1 VADKGRR
8 KLIISPRVAGV
19 IGCVVTAVL
28 AYGAITTI
36 DQGRGTVPGQWRL
49 AVTVGAGTST
59 GLIMILAAAL
69 AAARWRKRTPP
80 VVVRALSGLLGGL
93 LLITW
98 AALHVLDN
106 GPPAAWQ
113 VGLAAFLTPV
123 AGLALLL
130 IPLLTWRT
138 RPPGGDLSEN
148 VRNLVT
154 VTITARKN
162 SWTVGWIGLV
172 RTPRRSRAPTLASAV
187 DQVIASAPDL
197 QSRGATELWISIYP
211 GRFRGGPSFDITGEP
226 GDLTA
231 TSARYPG
238 QEVRGRT
245 VEDLVGAIEQSLTG
259 DRRGFRLRW
268 TWVITAP
275 IPSATSSRHEVPE
288 PADDYDLT

>member
-1 VADKGRR
+1 
-8 KLIISPRVAGV
+8 V
-19 IGCVVTAVL
+19 IGCVVTVVL
-28 AYGAITTI
+28 GYGAITTI
-36 DQGRGTVPGQWRL
+36 DQGRATVPGQWRM
-49 AVTVGAGTST
+49 AVTVGAGTAI
-59 GLIMILAAAL
+59 GLIVILAAAF

-106 GPPAAWQ
+106 GPPAAWE

-130 IPLLTWRT
+130 MPLLTWRR

-148 VRNLVT
+148 MRDLVT

-162 SWTVGWIGLV
+162 GWTVGWIGLV
-172 RTPRRSRAPTLASAV
+172 RTPRHSRAPTLTSAV

-197 QSRGATELWISIYP
+197 QSRGATELRISIYP
-211 GRFRGGPSFDITGEP
+211 GRLRGGPSFDVTGEP

-231 TSARYPG
+231 TTARYPG

-245 VEDLVGAIEQSLTG
+245 VEDLVGAIEQSSTG
-259 DRRGFRLRW
+259 DRKGFRLRW
-268 TWVITAP
+268 TWVIAAP
-275 IPSATSSRHEVPE
+275 IPSSTSSRHEFSR
-288 PADDYDLT
+288 PADDSDLT